1 MKDSHPIRNFFTVV
15 GALATIGGAAYVIHR
30 YIAPK
35 YLGQYN
41 DDDFEDDFDNYF
53 EDEDLKSE

>member
-1 MKDSHPIRNFFTVV
+1 MKKSNPVRNFFAFV
-15 GALATIGGAAYVIHR
+15 GVLATAGGVAYVMHR

-41 DDDFEDDFDNYF
+41 DDDFEDDFDDYF
-53 EDEDLKSE
+53 EDEDLESE